1 MEFKPQPGAEAIAEG
16 AVERTSLTARRRPR
30 GLTLIEL
37 IVAFTIMMLLT
48 MMAMPLARYR
58 VRREK
63 ERDLR
68 VALRDMRTAIDK
80 YKDACDKGSFG
91 QTKNG
96 TECYPE
102 TVEVLVEGIKV
113 ANDANGKKMKFLRR
127 IPIDP
132 FTRTKDWAMR
142 SNQDD
147 PKSQGWGGQN
157 VFDVYSKTTE
167 KSPDGTPYA
176 EW

>member
-1 MEFKPQPGAEAIAEG
+1 MDVISQTGIEPRLSEDAEG
-16 AVERTSLTARRRPR
+16 VGPKPRRRRR

-37 IVAFTIMMLLT
+37 IVAFTILMLLT
-48 MMAMPLARYR
+48 MMALPLARFR

-80 YKDACDKGSFG
+80 YKDACDKGTLG
-91 QTKNG
+91 QAKLG

-102 TVEVLVEGIKV
+102 TMDVLVDGVKI

-132 FTRTKDWAMR
+132 FTKQKDWAMR

-147 PKSQGWGGQN
+147 PDSQGWGGQN

-167 KSPDGTPYA
+167 KAPDGTPYA
-176 EW
+176 QW